1 MFRRMKVSKRGFS
14 LLETML
20 SVAILLI
27 VTLMVYEG
35 FMSTLNYAGDT
46 ALAERVGNE
55 QAGKVYA
62 ELGSKTNGNLPKHVA
77 NSETSCI
84 MIKGTGVKSVL
95 QVEELDHTTGMSVFS
110 AGSSFTDG
118 TTFTGTTNRHGFVY
132 SQRTC
137 PNHPNATVQYYKTTI
152 SGNTAI
158 VARCSTTG
166 CSYATGGTNQNKLVV
181 SWGSDDT

>member
-1 MFRRMKVSKRGFS
+1 MFKGMKVSKRGFS

-46 ALAERVGNE
+46 ALAERIGNE
-55 QAGKVYA
+55 QAGKCY
-62 ELGSKTNGNLPKHVA
+62 EDLGTYTNGGNPKHNTNENTTA
-77 NSETSCI
+77 I
-84 MIKGTGVKSVL
+84 MINGSGVKSVL
-95 QVEELDHTTGMSVFS
+95 QVREIDHTTGMSVFS

-118 TTFTGTTNRHGFVY
+118 STFSNTTNRHGFVY

-137 PNHPNATVQYYKTTI
+137 PTHTSVPLQYYKTTI
-152 SGNTAI
+152 SGHEAI
-158 VARCSTTG
+158 VARCPQAG
-166 CSYATGGTNQNKLVV
+166 CSYSSTGTNKNALVV
-181 SWGSDDT
+181 NWG